1 VNSSEQYKRQI
12 MNDLSQGNV
21 EGLDDAQMNP
31 SKNTKTLMILP
42 SAHHMKNAANCLD
55 ALTSR
60 PHPLAKWSQNSK
72 RRSLK
77 LNQMNGMM

>member
-12 MNDLSQGNV
+12 MNDLSQGN

-55 ALTSR
+55 VYIQTA
-60 PHPLAKWSQNSK
+60 SQQPNGARTPK

>member
-21 EGLDDAQMNP
+21 EGLDDAQMK

-55 ALTSR
+55 ALYIQTASL
-60 PHPLAKWSQNSK
+60 LAKWSQNSK
-72 RRSLK
+72 KAIK

>member
-1 VNSSEQYKRQI
+1 

-21 EGLDDAQMNP
+21 ESLDDAQMNP

-55 ALTSR
+55 ALYIQT
-60 PHPLAKWSQNSK
+60 AASQMEPELQ